1 MNRRLTR
8 GDLCFCDTLLFDGTR
23 ACLLPTAGILCLSC
37 AIRPQILCALFE
49 QCGDLF
55 VQHIQRHAII
65 TALRNDEVGEFFTW
79 FHELLVH
86 RFYCC
91 QILRHDRLQRPAA
104 LVDIAD
110 DTAYDAHIG
119 IRIDKNLD
127 VAEIS
132 ELLVLE
138 DQNAL
143 DDDDLGRLYQHRL
156 IDAVMDR
163 KIVDRP
169 VDTLPHRQAAHML
182 DHQIRI
188 KGIRMVI
195 IQFFSFLKRD
205 FIVLLVI
212 KIVAQ
217 HGDLIAEF
225 VLDLLDQGTLA
236 GTGSARDTDNNDV
249 FHILSPF

>member
-37 AIRPQILCALFE
+37 AMRPQILCALFE

-163 KIVDRP
+163 KIVDRLLILCP
-169 VDTLPHRQAAHML
+169 IARRRTCS
-182 DHQIRI
+182 II
-188 KGIRMVI
+188 KSV
-195 IQFFSFLKRD
+195 SK
-205 FIVLLVI
+205 
-212 KIVAQ
+212 
-217 HGDLIAEF
+217 EF
-225 VLDLLDQGTLA
+225 GW
-236 GTGSARDTDNNDV
+236 S
-249 FHILSPF
+249 